1 MRRAHLLLLSLVV
14 GSPLAGQAPVVGPN
28 GDPSVDADT
37 IYALAVK
44 PADHPEES
52 SVLLLDDGIVVQ
64 QSDGT
69 GSVTYRQIAQILNRD
84 GVDTWAEET
93 FRYDGG
99 RQHFRLNW
107 AKVVRPDGTVVSAEP
122 IHQSVS
128 DVPVPEESPVY
139 TDMKRVRVSLGGV
152 EPGTIVDYSYTI
164 ETFKPVM
171 PRDFFASWS
180 INTGGTVR
188 RSRYIVDVPEG
199 YRLRSEEHHLRVV
212 PRVTHANGR
221 VVREWSTHDLK
232 YIEPEMFAETD
243 SADFLQGFSNSG
255 PDTWADI
262 GHWYAGL
269 AKGRYAVDDSV
280 MQAARD
286 ATAGAKTPEEKI
298 EALYRWIAQDIRY
311 ISISLGDGGYQP
323 RMPAEVVRTRS
334 GDCKDKATLFVALA
348 RKMGFE
354 AYPVLLNSGGE
365 VEKDVPSVRQFDHEI
380 AALRR
385 NGKWTF
391 LDLTGEVVPFGQIP
405 PSYQGGFGL
414 VVFDDGSVE
423 QVTFPETT
431 AAENVRNSTLTGEMH
446 EDGSL
451 TGWYTEE
458 DLGNLQYR
466 LRSALAQ
473 EFSNKDLERLRDAL
487 AGSVINGATGDS
499 LSIFDGRDLKAVP
512 RVKVRVDAE
521 RAARRNDSSTYVF
534 PIPLGSMGN
543 PSLVTRLEKERG
555 TRRYPIDVGAVVG
568 PVTLNSDVAVTLPI
582 GWKAELPPA
591 VHAASDFGTYDSEYS
606 QNGRELHIVR
616 HISGRDGVEPK
627 EKLPELIDWLKKL
640 ADDDVKVIVL
650 RTGAG
655 S

>member
-1 MRRAHLLLLSLVV
+1 MVA
-14 GSPLAGQAPVVGPN
+14 SPLAGQAPVVGPN

-69 GSVTYRQIAQILNRD
+69 GSVTYRQVAQILNRD
-84 GVDTWAEET
+84 GIDGWAEET
-93 FRYDGG
+93 FGYDGR
-99 RQHFRLNW
+99 RQSFRLNW

-128 DVPVPEESPVY
+128 DVPVPEQSPVY

-152 EPGTIVDYSYTI
+152 APGTIVDYSYTI
-164 ETFKPVM
+164 ETIKPVM
-171 PRDFFASWS
+171 PRDFFANWR
-180 INTGGTVR
+180 INTGGTVM

-199 YRLRSEEHHLRVV
+199 YDLRSAEHHLEVV

-221 VVREWSTHDLK
+221 VVREWSTANLK
-232 YIEPEMFAETD
+232 YIEPEMFAEAD
-243 SADFLQGFSNSG
+243 SADFLQWFSNSG
-255 PDTWADI
+255 PDTWADV

-280 MQAARD
+280 MQAAQE
-286 ATAGAKTPEEKI
+286 ATADAKTPEERI
-298 EALYRWIAQDIRY
+298 EALYRWIGQDFRY

-334 GDCKDKATLFVALA
+334 GDCKDKATLFVAIA

-365 VEKDVPSVRQFDHEI
+365 VEKSVPSVRQFDHEI

-391 LDLTGEVVPFGQIP
+391 LDLTAELVPFGQIS

-423 QVTFPETT
+423 QVTFPKTT
-431 AAENVRNSTLTGEMH
+431 AADNVRSSTLTGEMH
-446 EDGSL
+446 PDGSF

-473 EFSNKDLERLRDAL
+473 QFSEKELERLRDAL

-512 RVKVRVDAE
+512 RVRVKVDAE
-521 RAARRNDSSTYVF
+521 RAARRNDSTSYVF
-534 PIPLGSMGN
+534 PIPLGAAGN
-543 PSLVTRLEKERG
+543 ASLVTRLEKELN

-568 PVTLNSDVAVTLPI
+568 SVTINSEVTVTLPE
-582 GWKAELPPA
+582 GWKAELPSD
-591 VHAASDFGTYDSEYS
+591 VHAVSDFGTYDSQYS
-606 QNGRELHIVR
+606 QNGRELR
-616 HISGRDGVEPK
+616 MARRISGRDGVEPK

-640 ADDDVKVIVL
+640 AGDDVKVIVL